1 MRNKFDTY
9 YPKKEMINKKWVVV
23 DVSSQNLGRV
33 ASQIASVLRGKNKVD
48 FQPSVDVGDF
58 VVAINTDKLKISGR
72 KYTDKIYYWHTGYPG
87 GIKQQNFASMFQK
100 DSTKVLFLAVKRML
114 PKGRIGSAMLRKLYL
129 YPGADHKHQA
139 QQPVNLV
146 N

>member
-1 MRNKFDTY
+1 
-9 YPKKEMINKKWVVV
+9 MIVNDKLVERKWLLIDAEGQV
-23 DVSSQNLGRV
+23 LGRLATQV
-33 ASQIASVLRGKNKVD
+33 AHILKGKNKTSYS
-48 FQPSVDVGDF
+48 PSVDVGDF

-72 KYTDKIYYWHTGYPG
+72 KYTDKIYNWHTGYPG